1 MYSLW
6 ELALYLILYSFAGWA
21 VEMCYTAV
29 RSRHFINYG
38 FLNLPFVLPHGIAAV
53 FLLAV
58 LPTMPQNLL
67 LQYIAAVMVCGLVWH
82 LSEQFVINVGRH
94 SGFEHRHRMLFDSRN
109 GFLFTLLNAA
119 VYLTVYLVFQPLLH
133 TVVMILPDLLVH
145 ITVIVWL
152 VLIAADFITVL
163 YTVRTSRV
171 PEHGELVRE
180 NTLRI
185 ADKMSNAIWRRL
197 QKTYP
202 GIETMGDAKK
212 ANYVFGDGICFD
224 KLVWVLLI
232 SSFLGALIEMCFC
245 YLKGAGWMN
254 RSSLLYGQFSIVWG
268 FGAVVL
274 TIVLQRLR
282 NKRIWMIFLA
292 GFVIGG
298 TYEYTCSVL
307 SELVFGTVFW
317 DYSDMPLNIGGRTN
331 VQYCFYWGILAVVWL
346 KVLYPAMEYII
357 EKIPP
362 LSGKIVTWAL
372 VFVMLCNGVLTAGA
386 MIRYTERQTQPEP
399 KTVIAEFFDTNYD
412 DAWMEDRW
420 PNMRIVE

>member
-94 SGFEHRHRMLFDSRN
+94 SGLEHRHRMLFESRN
-109 GFLFTLLNAA
+109 GVLFTLLNAA

-152 VLIAADFITVL
+152 VLIAADFITML
-163 YTVRTSRV
+163 YTVRTSRM
-171 PEHGELVRE
+171 PEHGELARE

-399 KTVIAEFFDTNYD
+399 QTVIAEFFDQNYD
-412 DAWMEDRW
+412 DTWMEDRW

>member
-94 SGFEHRHRMLFDSRN
+94 CGFEHRHRMLFDSRN
-109 GFLFTLLNAA
+109 GLLFTLLNAA
-119 VYLTVYLVFQPLLH
+119 VCLTVYLVFQPLLH

-163 YTVRTSRV
+163 YTVRTSRM
-171 PEHGELVRE
+171 PEHGELARE

-346 KVLYPAMEYII
+346 KMLYPAMEYII

-399 KTVIAEFFDTNYD
+399 QTVIAEFFDQKYD

>member
-94 SGFEHRHRMLFDSRN
+94 SGLEHRHRMLFDSRN
-109 GFLFTLLNAA
+109 GLLFTLLNAA

-163 YTVRTSRV
+163 YTVRTSRM

-180 NTLRI
+180 NTFRI

-202 GIETMGDAKK
+202 GIENARDAQQKD
-212 ANYVFGDGICFD
+212 YVFGDGICFD

-274 TIVLQRLR
+274 TIVLQCLR

-346 KVLYPAMEYII
+346 KVLYPVMEYVI

-399 KTVIAEFFDTNYD
+399 QTVIAEFFDTNYD
-412 DAWMEDRW
+412 DTWMEQRW

>member
-109 GFLFTLLNAA
+109 GLLFTLLNAA

-163 YTVRTSRV
+163 YTVRTSRM
-171 PEHGELVRE
+171 PEHGELARE

-346 KVLYPAMEYII
+346 KMLYPVMEYII
-357 EKIPP
+357 EKIPL

-399 KTVIAEFFDTNYD
+399 QTVIAEFFDQNYD

>member
-307 SELVFGTVFW
+307 SEMVFGTVFW

>member
-6 ELALYLILYSFAGWA
+6 ELALSLILYSFAGWA

-109 GFLFTLLNAA
+109 GLLFTLLNAA

-163 YTVRTSRV
+163 YTVRTSRM
-171 PEHGELVRE
+171 PEHGELARE

-399 KTVIAEFFDTNYD
+399 QTVIAEFFDQNYD
-412 DAWMEDRW
+412 DTWMEDRW

>member
-1 MYSLW
+1 
-6 ELALYLILYSFAGWA
+6 
-21 VEMCYTAV
+21 
-29 RSRHFINYG
+29 
-38 FLNLPFVLPHGIAAV
+38 
-53 FLLAV
+53 
-58 LPTMPQNLL
+58 
-67 LQYIAAVMVCGLVWH
+67 
-82 LSEQFVINVGRH
+82 
-94 SGFEHRHRMLFDSRN
+94 
-109 GFLFTLLNAA
+109 
-119 VYLTVYLVFQPLLH
+119 
-133 TVVMILPDLLVH
+133 
-145 ITVIVWL
+145 
-152 VLIAADFITVL
+152 
-163 YTVRTSRV
+163 
-171 PEHGELVRE
+171 
-180 NTLRI
+180 
-185 ADKMSNAIWRRL
+185 
-197 QKTYP
+197 
-202 GIETMGDAKK
+202 
-212 ANYVFGDGICFD
+212 
-224 KLVWVLLI
+224 
-232 SSFLGALIEMCFC
+232 
-245 YLKGAGWMN
+245 MN

-399 KTVIAEFFDTNYD
+399 QTVIAEFFDQNYD
-412 DAWMEDRW
+412 DTWMEDRW

>member
-109 GFLFTLLNAA
+109 GLLFTLLNAA

-171 PEHGELVRE
+171 PEHGELARE

-185 ADKMSNAIWRRL
+185 ADKMSHAIWNRL

-399 KTVIAEFFDTNYD
+399 QTVIAEFFDTNYD
-412 DAWMEDRW
+412 DAWMEERW

>member
-94 SGFEHRHRMLFDSRN
+94 SGLEHRHRMLFDSRN
-109 GFLFTLLNAA
+109 GLLFTLLNAA

>member
-109 GFLFTLLNAA
+109 GLLFTLLNAA

-163 YTVRTSRV
+163 YTVRTSRM
-171 PEHGELVRE
+171 PEHGELARE

-274 TIVLQRLR
+274 TVVLQRLY
-282 NKRIWMIFLA
+282 NKPIWMIFLA

-399 KTVIAEFFDTNYD
+399 QTVIAEFFDQNYD

>member
-94 SGFEHRHRMLFDSRN
+94 SGLEHRHRMLFDSRN
-109 GFLFTLLNAA
+109 GLLFTLLNAA

-163 YTVRTSRV
+163 YTVRTSRM
-171 PEHGELVRE
+171 PEHGELARE

-245 YLKGAGWMN
+245 YLNGAGWMN

-307 SELVFGTVFW
+307 SEMVFGTVFW

-399 KTVIAEFFDTNYD
+399 QTVIAEFFDQNYD